1 MLKRLVAPVLLAG
14 LVLAFAGCITPPAP
28 TAAGPA
34 EPPNLYLLKQELK
47 TYIDDG
53 RYAAGIAAVA
63 AEARSWIEQR
73 AARSSGERLA
83 IVFDID
89 ETILSNVPHMR
100 EMDFGYVPALWDK
113 WVHDADGVPI
123 APVVEVY
130 RSARERGV
138 AVFFLTG
145 RKTTDRPGTEANLR
159 ATGLGDYVE
168 LHLKP
173 VGFPG
178 TTQLFKT
185 RTREEITA
193 RGYTI
198 IANLGDQHSDL
209 DGGFAERT
217 FKLPNPFYITK

>member
-1 MLKRLVAPVLLAG
+1 MLKRLFAPVLLTG
-14 LVLAFAGCITPPAP
+14 LLLTIAGCTTPTVTPPPPA
-28 TAAGPA
+28 A
-34 EPPNLYLLKQELK
+34 EPPNLSLLKQELR

-53 RYAAGIAAVA
+53 RYAAGLAAVA
-63 AEARSWIEQR
+63 AEAKAWVEQR
-73 AARSSGERLA
+73 APRDGERLA

-89 ETILSNVPHMR
+89 ETILSNLPHMR
-100 EMDFGYVPALWDK
+100 EMDFGYVPRLWDQ
-113 WVHDADGVPI
+113 WVLAADGVPI

-130 RSARERGV
+130 RAARARGV

-145 RKTTDRPGTEANLR
+145 RKTTDRPGTENNLR
-159 ATGLGDYVE
+159 STGLGDYAE

-173 VGFPG
+173 VGFAG

-198 IANLGDQHSDL
+198 IANLGDQQSDL
-209 DGGFAERT
+209 DGGFAERV
-217 FKLPNPFYITK
+217 FKFPNPFYITK